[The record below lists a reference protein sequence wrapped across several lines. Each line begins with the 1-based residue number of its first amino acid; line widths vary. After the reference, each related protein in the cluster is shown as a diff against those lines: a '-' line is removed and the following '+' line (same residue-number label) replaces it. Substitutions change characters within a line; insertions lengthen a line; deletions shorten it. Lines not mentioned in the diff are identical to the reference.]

1 VTSPTPP
8 RRDRTSRIV
17 AFVILAAVIV
27 PVLWLVVSAA
37 FRGPDALNPDMTP
50 PTNLRPATTFEP

>member
-1 VTSPTPP
+1 
-8 RRDRTSRIV
+8 V
-17 AFVILAAVIV
+17 AFVILAAIIV

-50 PTNLRPATTFEP
+50 PTNLRPATTLEP